1 MLNAKQALTLGMA
14 MHELVTN
21 AAKYGALSTEHGV
34 VDVRWEVDTEP
45 NQLRII
51 WAEQGGP
58 PVRQPQRNGFGR
70 LLIERV
76 LASDLKGDVRMD
88 FAEDGL
94 TCVITV
100 PLSIHLPATEVM
112 NFLLPAQ

>member
-1 MLNAKQALTLGMA
+1 MSAG
-14 MHELVTN
+14 
-21 AAKYGALSTEHGV
+21 
-34 VDVRWEVDTEP
+34 RWTP
-45 NQLRII
+45 SPISCGSPG
-51 WAEQGGP
+51 AEQGGP
-58 PVRQPQRNGFGR
+58 AVRQPQRNGFGR

-94 TCVITV
+94 KCVISV